1 MPFPYKTVLVTGA
14 TSGIGRAL
22 AERMVANGIFVV
34 AVGRRRDRLDELA
47 ARHGPEKLAVEQ
59 HDVADLASLEGW
71 AKDITTKYPSL
82 DCIVLNAGVQ
92 NTTDF
97 TRALTDDGGAA
108 ASASAAADLAATVAS
123 ETALNYL
130 SPVQTT
136 AHFLPHL
143 SLRVASGS
151 PAAIVLVS
159 SGLALVPM
167 ARCASYCATKAALH
181 SFAWTLRS
189 QLRHHHHHSSGNGR
203 RPGIRVVEIVPP
215 AVRTELHSRQPDLVA
230 AGLGDF
236 GIALADFTDEA
247 WAGLTADD
255 EDDEDRD
262 EIIVGPT
269 RDKLHAVEEPRRAA
283 FRHFDK
289 LIRESDNKA

>member
-14 TSGIGRAL
+14 TSGVGRAL
-22 AERMVANGIFVV
+22 AERMVANDIFVV

-47 ARHGPEKLAVEQ
+47 ARHGPERLAVEE
-59 HDVADLASLEGW
+59 HDVADLASLGDW

-97 TRALTDDGGAA
+97 TRALDDP
-108 ASASAAADLAATVAS
+108 SASAELAATVAA
-123 ETALNYL
+123 ETTLNYL
-130 SPVQTT
+130 SPVQST

-143 SLRVASGS
+143 SRRAASGS
-151 PAAIVLVS
+151 PAAVVLVS

-189 QLRHHHHHSSGNGR
+189 QLRHHHRSLGAF
-203 RPGIRVVEIVPP
+203 GIRVVEIVPP

-236 GIALADFTDEA
+236 GMALDDFTDEA

-255 EDDEDRD
+255 PDRD

-269 RDKLHAVEEPRRAA
+269 RDQFHAVEEPRRAA

-289 LIRESDNKA
+289 LMRESGNKA